1 VGNYIRFEE
10 DVEKFGEAEASFVQ
24 KLEETNVQNVKELI
38 AKLGIECD
46 WRERVGTEI
55 YTCPVFWSKV
65 LAALKYRDEYAKKVG
80 MEFLEKFEIWSAKE
94 TKERLLVADSVG
106 SIHFKAYTLQPYV
119 FVCALLEL
127 CLAKGLNLQTN
138 TPVTK
143 IFQNPEQKAGSED
156 PWIVQTD
163 RGNISAEKIILA
175 TNAYT
180 GMLYPP
186 LAEFVIPT
194 RGQLVAIRPGSK
206 IDGHPSLE
214 RTSALVDRTT
224 FQYWQ
229 RRPDGT
235 QGEGDM
241 LIGSWS

>member
-24 KLEETNVQNVKELI
+24 KLEEVNVQNVKELI
-38 AKLGIECD
+38 AELKIECD
-46 WRERVGTEI
+46 WRERVATEI

-65 LAALKYRDEYAKKVG
+65 LTALKYRNEYAEKVG
-80 MEFLEKFEIWSAKE
+80 MKFLENYEIWSAEE
-94 TKERLLVADSVG
+94 TKERLLVAESVG

-143 IFQNPEQKAGSED
+143 IFQNHEQKAGIED
-156 PWIVQTD
+156 SWIVQTD
-163 RGNISAEKIILA
+163 RGNIFADKVILA

-186 LAEFVIPT
+186 LAKFVIPT

-206 IDGHPSLE
+206 IEGNPALE
-214 RTSALVDRTT
+214 RCSALVDSTS

-229 RRPDGT
+229 RRPAGT
-235 QGEGDM
+235 
-241 LIGSWS
+241 SVSP